1 MKKTLAIIIAIM
13 LFVILFGMINQ
24 VNAAN
29 IITNETES
37 KLVEIKEEQLKTMAD
52 YQEKYGS
59 KSYGTTAYVLH
70 VFQMYS
76 IPVCF
81 IGIVIS
87 AIYKFVI
94 GGRQMA
100 NYEKGLG
107 MMVSFVTLTIICQV
121 LPLIFAKVVKFG
133 RE

>member
-1 MKKTLAIIIAIM
+1 MKKTIAIIVTIIT
-13 LFVILFGMINQ
+13 FIILFGIINE
-24 VNAAN
+24 VYAAN
-29 IITNETES
+29 IINDETES
-37 KLVEIKEEQLKTMAD
+37 KLVEIKEEQLKTIGD

-81 IGIVIS
+81 LGIVIS

-121 LPLIFAKVVKFG
+121 LPLIFAIVVKFG